1 MKIRLLRDC
10 ELEVIGSRRFNAGEE
25 VEVEEVDVDIT
36 DEHSKTVTSLIL
48 DDGSLAASVPNNLFE
63 KVQ

>member
-10 ELEVIGSRRFNAGEE
+10 QLEVIGSRSFKAGEE

-63 KVQ
+63 KVR